1 MEDVFDCGIG
11 DVFVVC
17 VVGNFVNED
26 ILGSMEFV
34 CKVFGFKLI
43 LVLGYEYCGVVKV
56 VVDGVEL
63 GNIMLMFFKI
73 KLVVEVIEY
82 EGD

>member
-1 MEDVFDCGIG
+1 
-11 DVFVVC
+11 
-17 VVGNFVNED
+17 
-26 ILGSMEFV
+26 MEFV